1 MGPRFKSCLLQSLFL
16 FWLYC
21 LDVGVNKIAMVLT
34 TLFSKVSKMLV
45 LFKNVV
51 VMHYMYLLIITDWF
65 SFQHLSNGPVSHDI
79 SAHEEQM
86 EEMQFVLDKRAK
98 EVERVKLKLIEN
110 SSTVNSLQDGHPWD
124 RHEVSVLERCLSYK
138 ESNKGNK
145 QRQGPTL
152 GVRFL
157 EVSVL

>member
-65 SFQHLSNGPVSHDI
+65 SF
-79 SAHEEQM
+79 
-86 EEMQFVLDKRAK
+86 
-98 EVERVKLKLIEN
+98 
-110 SSTVNSLQDGHPWD
+110 
-124 RHEVSVLERCLSYK
+124 
-138 ESNKGNK
+138 
-145 QRQGPTL
+145 
-152 GVRFL
+152 
-157 EVSVL
+157 

>member
-1 MGPRFKSCLLQSLFL
+1 
-16 FWLYC
+16 
-21 LDVGVNKIAMVLT
+21 
-34 TLFSKVSKMLV
+34 
-45 LFKNVV
+45 
-51 VMHYMYLLIITDWF
+51 
-65 SFQHLSNGPVSHDI
+65 
-79 SAHEEQM
+79 M

-110 SSTVNSLQDGHPWD
+110 SSTVNSLQDGHLWD